1 MAKKEWYEI
10 IVSCVKEAPSIDYR
24 VGESFVV
31 AKVKSVGNA
40 YVVTEALREIYGKY
54 FVVYYK

>member
-10 IVSCVKEAPSIDYR
+10 IVTCVKEAPSIDCR
-24 VGESFVV
+24 LGESFTV

-40 YVVTEALREIYGKY
+40 YVVTEALRETYGKY
-54 FVVYYK
+54 FTVYYK